1 MTSQPA
7 KHPKPVIASL
17 DPLASPMSTLHH
29 PLDPADSFVHIDVPS
44 PSDLD
49 SKKREKTKNPK
60 AAPSSSLE
68 DGWDLVDELDES
80 PRPSAPTPIGKSPRR
95 EATKRAET
103 TFTKSASSGLTS
115 SRGATSL
122 PPTKSS
128 QTSKQ
133 DLQRAANPTS
143 PNKPAGEPTTRNR
156 SKSGSKANGAEF
168 TSNSGFKHRIYCTLY
183 NFYHAQPSEP
193 PALSNT
199 PIYMMG
205 AILVPPAD
213 SDGVS
218 IKASPYQSPQSTPN
232 TSSTRRDKTKL
243 SETQQKS
250 LRDEFLDMVRSLTFF
265 SYRKDF
271 PRLEG
276 FNVTSDVGWGC
287 MLRTGQMLLATALQR
302 LHEPILSGSA
312 WQLALQRDRGRMPVG
327 QELMTPVNAQIIA
340 QLMLDWFKDSPDID
354 RHPYSIH
361 NLVSTSLA
369 LNPTPDGT
377 VSGPSWFSPT
387 KVARILRFLVRMH
400 NPERLTMYVPPEGVI
415 YVDEIV
421 ALCTEPYTSTMTPTT
436 NAAHLDRT
444 FLWWKRYSASG
455 PSVSRSYT
463 LPDYDDDN
471 ASDGEEND
479 LNLGN
484 LENDALYQ
492 RALVESMAQYESE
505 GTPRTPVPTVAS
517 APVSDINRE
526 WTFQPW
532 KDTSHSLQT
541 PVSKPQITGTSPLAG
556 EGAKEQER
564 ALLKSSSPS
573 ILQQPPNA
581 EPILQ
586 DNASYAA
593 IRNDRG
599 GAIQAGDMRS
609 TSSIGSNGSIEASST
624 WIQLSHTTSPR
635 GSLESIPGFAQLHDD
650 TLDEYFKKDPVVS
663 MQGSVNLSSIV
674 ENHEELSGEPK
685 MRLMEPKLPAET
697 SNRLLSAHQPSPFG
711 WNAASAP
718 TPSTSAPSHFG
729 PSHGASPYSS
739 VGSTEEFATMSSSV
753 GLASSSAPI
762 GGQALGNGKKRDG
775 ILEDTVFVVLPD
787 SQVSTSASPSSVT
800 ATISVTTSREASS
813 STATTTTP
821 MSNPKV
827 TFKAPNECWRP
838 LLLLIPS
845 RLGVNKVNP
854 VYIEHLKFS
863 LSSPYSVG
871 IIGGKPNK
879 SLYFFAF
886 QEDFV
891 FYLDPHFVHNSVRP
905 VDSKGNVH
913 DSYKVKFPQKT
924 KFLDLDPSLALGFFI
939 RTRSDF
945 ESFCQA
951 HHNFAIQCQDDPT
964 VEPIFTLQDS
974 APDYL
979 RQH

>member
-1 MTSQPA
+1 MASQSA
-7 KHPKPVIASL
+7 NLSKSL
-17 DPLASPMSTLHH
+17 VVSIDPLASPMSTLNH
-29 PLDPADSFVHIDVPS
+29 PLDPADSFVHIDVPTS
-44 PSDLD
+44 AQE
-49 SKKREKTKNPK
+49 SKNRGKPNKTKP
-60 AAPSSSLE
+60 APSSNLE
-68 DGWDLVDELDES
+68 DGWDLVDEVEDS
-80 PRPSAPTPIGKSPRR
+80 PRPSAPTPISKPSRR
-95 EATKRAET
+95 DATTRAET
-103 TFTKSASSGLTS
+103 TFTKSASTSLSS
-115 SRGATSL
+115 SRGSSSL
-122 PPTKSS
+122 PPSKSN
-128 QTSKQ
+128 QPSKQ
-133 DLQRAANPTS
+133 DSQRSANPTLPQKS
-143 PNKPAGEPTTRNR
+143 AGEPSNRSR
-156 SKSGSKANGAEF
+156 SKSGSKASSAEI

-193 PALSNT
+193 PPLNNT

-213 SDGVS
+213 SDVVA
-218 IKASPYQSPQSTPN
+218 IKASPYQSPASTPN
-232 TSSTRRDKTKL
+232 TPATRREKTKM

-250 LRDEFLDMVRSLTFF
+250 LREEFLDMVRSLTFF

-312 WQLALQRDRGRMPVG
+312 WQLAMQRDRGRMPVG
-327 QELMTPVNAQIIA
+327 QELMTPGNAQIIA
-340 QLMLDWFKDSPDID
+340 QLMLEWFKDSPDID

-377 VSGPSWFSPT
+377 VTGPSWFSPT

-400 NPERLTMYVPPEGVI
+400 NPERMTMYVPPEGII

-421 ALCTEPYTSTMTPTT
+421 ALCTEPHTTTMAPTT
-436 NAAHLDRT
+436 NSAHLDRT

-463 LPDYDDDN
+463 LPDYDDN

-479 LNLGN
+479 LDMGN
-484 LENDALYQ
+484 LESDALYQ

-505 GTPRTPVPTVAS
+505 GTPRTPVNTVAS
-517 APVSDINRE
+517 APVSDSNRE
-526 WTFQPW
+526 WTLQPW
-532 KDTSHSLQT
+532 NGTSHSLQT
-541 PVSKPQITGTSPLAG
+541 PTSKPQIPSTSSLT
-556 EGAKEQER
+556 EDDRAKEAER
-564 ALLKSSSPS
+564 ALLKSSSPP
-573 ILQQPPNA
+573 ILQQPVNA
-581 EPILQ
+581 EPIIQ
-586 DNASYAA
+586 DDNSYAA
-593 IRNDRG
+593 ILNGRG
-599 GAIQAGDMRS
+599 GAIPGGDMRS
-609 TSSIGSNGSIEASST
+609 TSSIGSTGSIEASST
-624 WIQLSHTTSPR
+624 WIQLSHTTSPH
-635 GSLESIPGFAQLHDD
+635 GSLEPIPGFAQLNDD

-663 MQGSVNLSSIV
+663 FKGSVNLTSIV

-685 MRLMEPKLPAET
+685 MRLMEAQLPAEPT
-697 SNRLLSAHQPSPFG
+697 NRLLSGHQPSPFG
-711 WNAASAP
+711 WSAAAAVA
-718 TPSTSAPSHFG
+718 PSTSAPSHFG
-729 PSHGASPYSS
+729 PSHGPSPYSS
-739 VGSTEEFATMSSSV
+739 VGSTEEFSTMSSSV
-753 GLASSSAPI
+753 GLASSSAPM
-762 GGQALGNGKKRDG
+762 GGSQSLGTSKKRDG
-775 ILEDTVFVVLPD
+775 ILEDTVFVLLPD

-800 ATISVTTSREASS
+800 ATISITTSREASS

-821 MSNPKV
+821 ISNPKV

-891 FYLDPHFVHNSVRP
+891 FYLDPHFVHSSVRP
-905 VDSKGNVH
+905 VDNKGNVH
-913 DSYKVKFPQKT
+913 DSYKVKFPQKV

-945 ESFCQA
+945 EAFCQA